1 MRNRLLHKGLSLL
14 MAAGLLLS
22 LSVPEALAAPEAG
35 EAREEIAISSVE
47 DLLAFSQNCAL
58 DDWSRGKTFVLT
70 ADLALSG
77 TSFVPIPIFGGV
89 FDGGGHTVSGLRIDA
104 AGSSQGLFRYLEEGA
119 LVRDLHVTGVVA
131 PEGTRSTV
139 GGIAGVN
146 AGTLQDCS
154 FQGTVRG
161 RNAVGGIAG
170 RNAGTGQITGCTASG
185 YIYGENATGG
195 IVGRNQGLLLKCEN
209 RAGVNLTETEEAGD
223 AGLPDLDAGS
233 VLDERAVS
241 GEDSEYHFR
250 SSCTDTGGIAGY
262 SSGVV
267 QSCVNAGDVGYPH
280 VGYNAGGIA
289 GRQSGYLSGC
299 TNSGTIHGRKDV
311 GGIAGQAEPYL
322 SLDPG
327 HDTLERLRA
336 ELDTLDR
343 LINRA
348 LDDAQDTRDGVSARL
363 AAMGDLTDSAKD
375 CSKTLLDRTADFIDE
390 NVGAIND
397 LSADITN
404 ALDRITPALDNL
416 ADTGGRIERLS
427 LQLGEAMEA
436 LGEAADIG
444 DTGMAE
450 IRRAVHGLRQSGEHL
465 DDAAKALRQALEA
478 LLKTVISGGSR
489 EEKARALADVK
500 GRLPAVRDALGQSS
514 ASLGLLRTALSREDL
529 PGKEELLPGLDD
541 AKEALE
547 KIAAAL
553 ERLGI
558 SLPAG
563 PEGWEEAREAL
574 RQAAESL
581 SGASDS
587 LSGALA
593 ALVQGL
599 EDMASLPGQLGRAL
613 DRLEDVSRSAAAI
626 GRLMRDAFRTIGDA
640 VEDLTAEGPVR
651 LSPLGS
657 GFREAGDGLY
667 DALSGLTDEMDALRV
682 ELEDG
687 GDVLTGDLR
696 AVSRQF
702 NTVFT
707 VVLDA
712 LEDLQGGSGDS
723 DYIQDTSD
731 EDIAATREGKV
742 SGCVNTGAVEGDRNV
757 GGVVGAMSIE
767 FDLDPEDDGADR
779 FTFGATYETKAVLQE
794 CVNRGGITAKKDC
807 VGGIAGRMDLGTA
820 LECQNYGPVEST
832 GGDYVGGI
840 AGFADASV
848 RNCHAKN
855 TLSGG
860 SYIGGIAGWA
870 SRLWDCR
877 AIATVTEGAE
887 SLGAVAGGVK
897 TGGILSNNCFVDTGL
912 GGVDGVSYAGRA
924 APAAFAELALLP
936 DVPAEF
942 TAFTLTL
949 LAEEEVVAQIPFYYG
964 DDLSGIRLPEV
975 PAREDGYGEW
985 PAFDSSGVRSDIT
998 VEAVYAPWITLAASQ
1013 EAEGK
1018 LALALA
1024 EGRFTG
1030 DAVLRVA
1037 ESGQTPPPESGGEA
1051 KVWEVSLTGTDL
1063 GPADT
1068 VPLRLL
1074 VPEEGKDA
1082 VVWHLSEGQWQK
1094 AEAVRSG
1101 SYLLLEME
1109 GTEGVFCVQACSQT
1123 GLLALLAVGIAAAA
1137 LLLFLFAK
1145 RMKRRKKAPP
1155 AATPPAPEMAKTE

>member
-1 MRNRLLHKGLSLL
+1 MKNRLLHKGLSLL
-14 MAAGLLLS
+14 LAAGLLLS
-22 LSVPEALAAPEAG
+22 LSAPAALAAT
-35 EAREEIAISSVE
+35 EEIVISSVE
-47 DLLAFSQNCAL
+47 DLLAFSQNCSL
-58 DDWSRGKTFVLT
+58 DDWSRGKIFVLK

-77 TSFVPIPIFGGV
+77 ESFTPIPIFGGV
-89 FDGGGHTVSGLRIDA
+89 FDGGGHTISGLRIDA
-104 AGSSQGLFRYLEEGA
+104 AGSNQGLFRYLEEGA

-161 RNAVGGIAG
+161 RNAVGGVAG
-170 RNAGTGQITGCTASG
+170 RNAETGRITGCTASG

-195 IVGRNQGLLLKCEN
+195 IAGRNQGLLLKCEN
-209 RAGVNLTETEEAGD
+209 RTGVNLTETEETGD
-223 AGLPDLDAGS
+223 TGLPDLDAGS
-233 VLDERAVS
+233 VLEDRTVS
-241 GEDSEYHFR
+241 GEDGAYNFR
-250 SSCTDTGGIAGY
+250 SSYTDTGGIAGY

-267 QSCVNAGDVGYPH
+267 QSCVNTGDVGYPH

-299 TNSGTIHGRKDV
+299 INSGTIHGRKDV
-311 GGIAGQAEPYL
+311 GGITGQAEPYL
-322 SLDPG
+322 AMDPG

-343 LINRA
+343 LINHA
-348 LDDAQDTRDGVSARL
+348 LDDAQSTRDGVSARL
-363 AAMGDLTDSAKD
+363 TAMGELTDDAKD

-390 NVGAIND
+390 NVDTINT

-404 ALDRITPALDNL
+404 ALDRITPALDDL

-427 LQLGEAMEA
+427 RQLGEAMEA

-444 DTGMAE
+444 DSGMTG
-450 IRRAVHGLRQSGEHL
+450 IRRAVDGLRQSGESL
-465 DDAAKALRQALEA
+465 DEAAKALRQALEV
-478 LLKTVISGGSR
+478 LLKTVVSGGSQA
-489 EEKARALADVK
+489 EKARALTAVK
-500 GRLPAVRDALGQSS
+500 DRVPAVKDALEQ
-514 ASLGLLRTALSREDL
+514 ASRSLESLRAVLAREEL
-529 PGKEELLPGLDD
+529 PGKEELLPGVEDL
-541 AKEALE
+541 AEALE

-553 ERLGI
+553 DRLGG

-563 PEGWEEAREAL
+563 PENWAEAREAL
-574 RQAAESL
+574 RRAAKSL
-581 SGASDS
+581 SEASEG

-593 ALVQGL
+593 ALVRGL

-613 DRLEDVSRSAAAI
+613 DRLEDVSRSAAAV
-626 GRLMRDAFRTIGDA
+626 GRLMRDAFRTIGGA
-640 VEDLTAEGPVR
+640 VEDLTADGPVR
-651 LSPLGS
+651 LSPLGG

-667 DALSGLTDEMDALRV
+667 DALSGLTDEMDALRA
-682 ELEDG
+682 EMEDG
-687 GDVLTGDLR
+687 GDALTADLR

-702 NTVFT
+702 NTVFD

-712 LEDLQGGSGDS
+712 LADLQGGGEDD

-742 SGCVNTGAVEGDRNV
+742 SGCANTGAVEGDRNV

-767 FDLDPEDDGADR
+767 FDLDPEDDSADR
-779 FTFGATYETKAVLQE
+779 FTFGTTYETKAVLQD
-794 CVNRGGITAKKDC
+794 CVNRGEITAKKDC
-807 VGGIAGRMDLGTA
+807 VGGIAGRMDLGTV

-840 AGFADASV
+840 VGFADASV

-877 AIATVTEGAE
+877 AIATVTEGTE

-897 TGGILSNNCFVDTGL
+897 TGGLLSNNCFVDTGL
-912 GGVDGVSYAGRA
+912 AGVDGVSYAGRA
-924 APAAFAELALLP
+924 APVPFAELELLP

-949 LAEEEVVAQIPFYYG
+949 LAEEEVVARIPFYYG
-964 DDLSGIRLPEV
+964 DDLTEIRLPAV
-975 PAREDGYGEW
+975 PSREDGYGVW

-998 VEAVYAPWITLAASQ
+998 IEAVYAPWITLAASE

-1030 DAVLRVA
+1030 DVVLRVVK
-1037 ESGQTPPPESGGEA
+1037 SDQTPPPESGEEA
-1051 KVWEVSLTGTDL
+1051 VVWQVVLTGTEL

-1074 VPEEGKDA
+1074 APEGKDA
-1082 VVWHLSEGQWQK
+1082 VVWQFSEGQWK
-1094 AEAVRSG
+1094 KTEAVRSG
-1101 SYLLLEME
+1101 SYLLLDME
-1109 GTEGVFCVQACSQT
+1109 GTEGVFCVQTRSRA
-1123 GLLALLAVGIAAAA
+1123 GLLALAAVGAAAAA
-1137 LLLFLFAK
+1137 LLLFLLVK
-1145 RMKRRKKAPP
+1145 RLRRRKK
-1155 AATPPAPEMAKTE
+1155 TPPPSKTPEEQTPETARIKS